1 MLSSV
6 NAGLARARDEYN
18 ERAEIKSGQHPA
30 YEYGIIVCG
39 MRSFDESAS
48 QYYKEFLR
56 VHQFETPQ
64 RLRALASMALITV
77 LIKFFLPHFMLASS
91 YDSSLS
97 CQYLWHV
104 IIRSFVVV
112 ILVGLPLC
120 T

>member
-1 MLSSV
+1 MDIATVLSSV

-18 ERAEIKSGQHPA
+18 ERAEIKSGQRPA

-56 VHQFETPQ
+56 VHQYETPQ

-77 LIKFFLPHFMLASS
+77 AESPAYSH
-91 YDSSLS
+91 D
-97 CQYLWHV
+97 V
-104 IIRSFVVV
+104 IATELR
-112 ILVGLPLC
+112 
-120 T
+120 